1 MVGVIASGCRYRS
14 GIPHSTTFERHK
26 MMTLKTTMRSSPFFA
41 ATAVAV
47 AVGLFVPHA
56 AQAKGQADLILTNGK
71 IATMTKEGEFVQA
84 VAVKDGKVLAT
95 GTNQQVLKLR
105 RAGTQV
111 IDAQGRTVIPGL
123 NDSHLHVIREG
134 LNYNMEL
141 RWDGVTSLKRA
152 LEMLR
157 EQAARTP
164 EGEWVKVV
172 GGWNEHQFEEKRLPT
187 LEEINAAVPDKP
199 VFILYLYGLGF
210 LNKKG
215 IETLGYNKDTKYKD
229 GVVELDAN
237 GQPTGKLIAKPNAL
251 ILYSTLAKTNKL
263 SRADQINSTLHYYR
277 ELNRLG
283 LTSAIDAGGGFQN
296 YPDDYGVSLE
306 LARSGQLTVRT
317 SYYLFAQRAG
327 HELEDYQRWL
337 TMTRPGKND
346 HMFYPNG
353 FSAEGG
359 GENLVASAADFEN
372 FLEPRPELP
381 ASMEGELEQV
391 VTLLVKNRWPFRLH
405 ATYGESIDRD
415 LSVIEKV
422 NAKTPLNGLR
432 FIVDHGET
440 ITDAEL
446 ARIKKLGGGIAVQD
460 RMHFQGES
468 YWKRYG
474 EQTRQMPPIR
484 RMLEMGIPVG
494 LGTDGTRVSSYNP
507 WPSVY
512 WAVTGKT
519 AGGMQIWQDKDI
531 LSRYQA
537 LKLITTGSAWMSG
550 EEKLKGTI
558 KRGQYAD
565 LVVLPQDYFTV
576 EAEHI
581 KRLES
586 VLTIVNGKVVY
597 GAGEYAPLA
606 PQLPPVSPSWSPVA
620 VFGGY
625 QGK

>member
-1 MVGVIASGCRYRS
+1 M
-14 GIPHSTTFERHK
+14 T
-26 MMTLKTTMRSSPFFA
+26 TLKTLSTLSA
-41 ATAVAV
+41 AIAACFL
-47 AVGLFVPHA
+47 AAGI
-56 AQAKGQADLILTNGK
+56 AQAQAQADLILTNGK
-71 IATMTKEGEFVQA
+71 IATMAKEGEFVQA

-95 GTNQQVLKLR
+95 GSNSRILKLKSDQ
-105 RAGTQV
+105 TQV
-111 IDAQGRTVIPGL
+111 IDAGGRIVIPGL

-152 LEMLR
+152 LQMLK

-164 EGEWVKVV
+164 DGEWVKVV
-172 GGWNEHQFEEKRLPT
+172 GGWNEYQFEEKRLPT

-215 IETLGYNKDTKYKD
+215 IETLGYNKDTRFKD
-229 GVVELDAN
+229 GEVELDAN
-237 GQPTGKLIAKPNAL
+237 GRPTGKLIAKPNAL

-263 SRADQINSTLHYYR
+263 SRADQVNSTLHFYR

-283 LTSAIDAGGGFQN
+283 VTSAIDAGGGFQN

-327 HELEDYQRWL
+327 KELEDFQRWL
-337 TMTRPGKND
+337 TMTHPDKND

-372 FLEPRPELP
+372 FLEPRPDLP
-381 ASMEGELEQV
+381 AAMESELEPV
-391 VTLLVKNRWPFRLH
+391 VSLLVKNRWPFRLH
-405 ATYGESIDRD
+405 ATYSESIARD
-415 LSVIEKV
+415 LDVIEKV

-432 FIVDHGET
+432 FIIDHGET
-440 ITDAEL
+440 ISDAEL
-446 ARIKKLGGGIAVQD
+446 ARIKKLGGGVAVQD
-460 RMHFQGES
+460 RMHFQGEA

-484 RMLEMGIPVG
+484 KMLDMKLPVG

-519 AGGMQIWQDKDI
+519 AGGVPIWQGRDV
-531 LSRYQA
+531 LSRYEA

-550 EEKLKGTI
+550 EEKVKGTI
-558 KRGQYAD
+558 RRGQYAD
-565 LVVLPQDYFTV
+565 FVVLPEDVFTV
-576 EAEHI
+576 DAEKI
-581 KRLES
+581 KRMES
-586 VLTIVNGKVVY
+586 VLTVVNGKVVY
-597 GAGEYAPLA
+597 GAGSYAPLA
-606 PQLPPVSPSWSPVA
+606 PQLPAVSPGWSPVA
-620 VFGGY
+620 AYGGY
-625 QGK
+625 QNK

>member
-1 MVGVIASGCRYRS
+1 MPTLRS
-14 GIPHSTTFERHK
+14 
-26 MMTLKTTMRSSPFFA
+26 TLLPILGLAGLLSADA
-41 ATAVAV
+41 ARA
-47 AVGLFVPHA
+47 
-56 AQAKGQADLILTNGK
+56 QADLILTNGK
-71 IATMTKEGEFVQA
+71 IATMAREGEFVQA

-95 GTNQQVLKLR
+95 GSNAAMLKLKTPR
-105 RAGTQV
+105 TRL
-111 IDAQGRTVIPGL
+111 IDAGGRTVIPGL
-123 NDSHLHVIREG
+123 NDSHVHVIRQG

-152 LEMLR
+152 LEMLK

-172 GGWNEHQFEEKRLPT
+172 GGWNEYQFEEKRLPT
-187 LEEINAAVPDKP
+187 LAEINAAVPDRP

-210 LNKKG
+210 LNQKG
-215 IETLGYNKDTKYKD
+215 IATLGYDKNTRFKD
-229 GVVELDAN
+229 GEVELDAA
-237 GQPTGKLIAKPNAL
+237 GKPTGRLVAKPNAL

-263 SRADQINSTLHYYR
+263 GRDDQLNSTLHFYR

-283 LTSAIDAGGGFQN
+283 VTSAIDAGGGFQN
-296 YPDDYGVSLE
+296 YPDDYGVTLE
-306 LARSGQLTVRT
+306 LARAGKLTVRT

-327 HELEDYQRWL
+327 KELEDFQRW
-337 TMTRPGKND
+337 TAMTHPDKND

-372 FLEPRPELP
+372 FLEPRPDLP
-381 ASMEGELEQV
+381 EHMEGELEGV
-391 VTLLVKNRWPFRLH
+391 VSHLVQKRWPFRLH

-415 LSVIEKV
+415 LAVIEKV

-432 FIVDHGET
+432 FIVDHAET
-440 ITDAEL
+440 ISDAQI
-446 ARIKKLGGGIAVQD
+446 ARIKRLGGGIAVQD
-460 RMHFQGES
+460 RMHFQGEA

-484 RMLEMGIPVG
+484 RMLELGVPVG

-507 WPSVY
+507 WPSLY

-519 AGGMQIWQDKDI
+519 AGGMQTWRKEDV
-531 LSRYQA
+531 LGRHAA
-537 LKLITTGSAWMSG
+537 LKLMTTGSAWMSG
-550 EEKLKGTI
+550 EEQVKGTI

-565 LVVLPQDYFTV
+565 FVVLPQDYFTMDV
-576 EAEHI
+576 EGI

-586 VLTIVNGKVVY
+586 VLTVVNGKVVY
-597 GAGEYAPLA
+597 GAGPYAPFA
-606 PQLPPVSPSWSPVA
+606 PQLPPVSPGWSPVA
-620 VFGGY
+620 AFGGY
-625 QGK
+625 QNR

>member
-1 MVGVIASGCRYRS
+1 MPLKRRTVLAAALAA
-14 GIPHSTTFERHK
+14 GI
-26 MMTLKTTMRSSPFFA
+26 FA
-41 ATAVAV
+41 A
-47 AVGLFVPHA
+47 LP
-56 AQAKGQADLILTNGK
+56 AQAREQADLILTNGK
-71 IATMTKEGEFVQA
+71 VATMAREGEFVQA

-95 GTNQQVLKLR
+95 GSNAAVLKLKG
-105 RAGTQV
+105 AGTQL
-111 IDAQGRTVIPGL
+111 IDAGGRTVIPGL

-141 RWDGVTSLKRA
+141 RWDGVTSLRRA
-152 LEMLR
+152 LEMLK

-164 EGEWVKVV
+164 DGEWVKVV
-172 GGWNEHQFEEKRLPT
+172 GGWNEYQFEEKRLPT

-215 IETLGYNKDTKYKD
+215 IDTLGYDRNTKYKD
-229 GVVELDAN
+229 GEVELGAD
-237 GQPTGKLIAKPNAL
+237 GKPTGRLIAKPNAL

-263 SRADQINSTLHYYR
+263 SRDDQLNSTLQYYR

-296 YPDDYGVSLE
+296 YPDDYGVTLE
-306 LARSGQLTVRT
+306 LARAGKLTVRT

-327 HELEDYQRWL
+327 KELEDFQRWL
-337 TMTRPGKND
+337 TMTHPKQND
-346 HMFYPNG
+346 HMFYPHG

-372 FLEPRPELP
+372 FLEPRPEL
-381 ASMEGELEQV
+381 SQVMESELEPV
-391 VTLLVKNRWPFRLH
+391 VSLLVKNRWPFRLH

-415 LSVIEKV
+415 LAVIEKV
-422 NAKTPLNGLR
+422 NARTPLNGLR

-440 ITDAEL
+440 ISDSQL
-446 ARIKKLGGGIAVQD
+446 ARIRKLGGGVAVQD
-460 RMHFQGES
+460 RMHFQGEA

-474 EQTRQMPPIR
+474 EQARQMPPIR
-484 RMLEMGIPVG
+484 RMLELGVPVG

-507 WPSVY
+507 WPSLY
-512 WAVTGKT
+512 WTVTGKT
-519 AGGMQIWQDKDI
+519 AGGLQIWKDEDR

-537 LKLITTGSAWMSG
+537 LKLMTTGSAWMSG
-550 EEKLKGTI
+550 EEKIKGTI

-565 LVVLPQDYFTV
+565 LVVLPEDYFTID
-576 EAEHI
+576 AERI

-586 VLTIVNGKVVY
+586 VLTVVNGKVVY
-597 GAGEYAPLA
+597 GAGAYAPLA
-606 PQLPPVSPSWSPVA
+606 PQLPAVSPAWSPVA
-620 VFGGY
+620 VYGGY
-625 QGK
+625 QQR

>member
-1 MVGVIASGCRYRS
+1 M
-14 GIPHSTTFERHK
+14 K
-26 MMTLKTTMRSSPFFA
+26 KLNTLKPISTAIA
-41 ATAVAV
+41 ASFLATSIV
-47 AVGLFVPHA
+47 HA
-56 AQAKGQADLILTNGK
+56 QADLILTNGK

-84 VAVKDGKVLAT
+84 MAVKDGKVLAT
-95 GTNQQVLKLR
+95 GSNARILKLKQDN
-105 RAGTQV
+105 TQV
-111 IDAQGRTVIPGL
+111 IDAGGRTVIPGL

-152 LEMLR
+152 LEMLK

-164 EGEWVKVV
+164 DGEWVKVV

-187 LEEINAAVPDKP
+187 LEEINAAAPDKP

-210 LNKKG
+210 LNQKG
-215 IETLGYNKDTKYKD
+215 IQTLGYSKDTKYKD
-229 GVVELDAN
+229 GEVELDAN
-237 GQPTGKLIAKPNAL
+237 GRPTGKLIAKPNAL

-263 SRADQINSTLHYYR
+263 GHDDQLNSTLHFYR

-283 LTSAIDAGGGFQN
+283 VTSAIDAGGGFQN

-306 LARSGQLTVRT
+306 LAREGKLTVRT
-317 SYYLFAQRAG
+317 SYYLFAQRPG
-327 HELEDYQRWL
+327 KELEDFQRWL
-337 TMTRPGKND
+337 GMTHPKKND

-372 FLEPRPELP
+372 FLEPRPDLP

-422 NAKTPLNGLR
+422 NAKTPLKGLR
-432 FIVDHGET
+432 FIIDHGET
-440 ITDAEL
+440 ISDAQL
-446 ARIKKLGGGIAVQD
+446 ARIKKLGGGVAVQD
-460 RMHFQGES
+460 RMHFQGEA

-474 EQTRQMPPIR
+474 AQTRQMPPIR
-484 RMLEMGIPVG
+484 KMLDMKLPVG

-519 AGGMQIWQDKDI
+519 AGGMQIWQGRDV
-531 LSRYQA
+531 LGRYEA
-537 LKLITTGSAWMSG
+537 LKLMTTGSAWMSG
-550 EEKLKGTI
+550 EEKVKGTL

-565 LVVLPQDYFTV
+565 FVVLPEDYFTV
-576 EAEHI
+576 DAEKI

-586 VLTIVNGKVVY
+586 VLTVVNGKVVY
-597 GAGEYAPLA
+597 GAGNYAPLA
-606 PQLPPVSPSWSPVA
+606 PQLPAVSPAWSPVA
-620 VFGGY
+620 TYGGY
-625 QGK
+625 QSR

>member
-1 MVGVIASGCRYRS
+1 MKTI
-14 GIPHSTTFERHK
+14 STI
-26 MMTLKTTMRSSPFFA
+26 SAAIA
-41 ATAVAV
+41 ATFLATASQ
-47 AVGLFVPHA
+47 
-56 AQAKGQADLILTNGK
+56 AQAQADLILTNGK
-71 IATMTKEGEFVQA
+71 IATMAKEGQFVQA
-84 VAVKDGKVLAT
+84 LAVKDGKVLAT
-95 GTNQQVLKLR
+95 GSNAQVLKLKR
-105 RAGTQV
+105 DSTQV
-111 IDAQGRTVIPGL
+111 IDAGGRTVIPGL

-152 LEMLR
+152 LQMLK

-164 EGEWVKVV
+164 DGEWVKVV
-172 GGWNEHQFEEKRLPT
+172 GGWNEYQFEEKRLPT

-210 LNKKG
+210 LNQKG
-215 IETLGYNKDTKYKD
+215 VQTLGYNKDTKYKD
-229 GVVELDAN
+229 GEVELDAK
-237 GQPTGKLIAKPNAL
+237 GRPTGKLIAKPNAL

-263 SRADQINSTLHYYR
+263 SRADQLNSTLHYYR

-283 LTSAIDAGGGFQN
+283 VTSAIDAGGGFQN

-306 LARSGQLTVRT
+306 LARSGQLSVRT

-327 HELEDYQRWL
+327 KEMEDFQRWIG
-337 TMTRPGKND
+337 MTHPGKND

-372 FLEPRPELP
+372 FLEPRPDLP
-381 ASMEGELEQV
+381 EAMEGELEQV
-391 VTLLVKNRWPFRLH
+391 VALMVKNRWPFRLH

-415 LSVIEKV
+415 LTVIEKV
-422 NAKTPLNGLR
+422 NAKTPLKGLR
-432 FIVDHGET
+432 FIIDHGET
-440 ITDAEL
+440 VTDAQL

-460 RMHFQGES
+460 RMHFQGEA

-474 EQTRQMPPIR
+474 AQTRQMPPIR
-484 RMLEMGIPVG
+484 KMLDMKLPVG

-519 AGGMQIWQDKDI
+519 AGGMPIWRGRDV
-531 LSRYQA
+531 LSRYEA
-537 LKLITTGSAWMSG
+537 LKLVTTGSAWMSG
-550 EEKLKGTI
+550 EEKVKGTL

-565 LVVLPQDYFTV
+565 FVVLPEDVFTV
-576 EAEHI
+576 DAERI

-586 VLTIVNGKVVY
+586 VLTVVNGKVVY
-597 GAGEYAPLA
+597 GAGQYAPLA
-606 PQLPPVSPSWSPVA
+606 PQLPAVSPVWSPVA
-620 VFGGY
+620 VYGGY
-625 QGK
+625 QNK

>member
-1 MVGVIASGCRYRS
+1 MPTLR
-14 GIPHSTTFERHK
+14 TT
-26 MMTLKTTMRSSPFFA
+26 LLPILGLAGLLSAGA
-41 ATAVAV
+41 ARA
-47 AVGLFVPHA
+47 
-56 AQAKGQADLILTNGK
+56 QADLILTNGK
-71 IATMTKEGEFVQA
+71 IATMAREGEFVQA

-95 GTNQQVLKLR
+95 GSNAAMLKLKTPR
-105 RAGTQV
+105 TRL
-111 IDAQGRTVIPGL
+111 IDAGGRTVIPGL
-123 NDSHLHVIREG
+123 NDSHVHVIRQG

-152 LEMLR
+152 LAMLK

-172 GGWNEHQFEEKRLPT
+172 GGWNEYQFEEKRLPT
-187 LEEINAAVPDKP
+187 LAEINAAVPDRP

-210 LNKKG
+210 LNQKG
-215 IETLGYNKDTKYKD
+215 IATLGYDKNTRFKD
-229 GVVELDAN
+229 GEVELDAA
-237 GQPTGKLIAKPNAL
+237 GKPTGKLVAKPNAL

-263 SRADQINSTLHYYR
+263 GRDDQLNSTLHFYR

-283 LTSAIDAGGGFQN
+283 VTSAIDAGGGFQN
-296 YPDDYGVSLE
+296 YPDDYGVTLE
-306 LARSGQLTVRT
+306 LARAGKLTVRT

-327 HELEDYQRWL
+327 KELEDFQRW
-337 TMTRPGKND
+337 TAMTHPDKND

-381 ASMEGELEQV
+381 EHMEGELEGV
-391 VTLLVKNRWPFRLH
+391 VSHLVQKRWPFRLH

-415 LSVIEKV
+415 LAVIEKV

-432 FIVDHGET
+432 FIVDHAET
-440 ITDAEL
+440 ISDAQI
-446 ARIKKLGGGIAVQD
+446 ARIKRLGGGIAVQD
-460 RMHFQGES
+460 RMHFQGEA

-484 RMLEMGIPVG
+484 RMLELGVPVG

-507 WPSVY
+507 WPSLY

-519 AGGMQIWQDKDI
+519 AGGMQTWRKEDV
-531 LSRYQA
+531 LGRHAA
-537 LKLITTGSAWMSG
+537 LKLMTTGSAWMSG
-550 EEKLKGTI
+550 EEEVKGTI

-565 LVVLPQDYFTV
+565 FVVLPQDYFTMDV
-576 EAEHI
+576 EGI

-586 VLTIVNGKVVY
+586 VLTVVNGKVVY
-597 GAGEYAPLA
+597 GAGPYAPLA
-606 PQLPPVSPSWSPVA
+606 PRLPPVSPGWSPVA
-620 VFGGY
+620 AFGGY
-625 QGK
+625 QNR

>member
-1 MVGVIASGCRYRS
+1 MKTI
-14 GIPHSTTFERHK
+14 STI
-26 MMTLKTTMRSSPFFA
+26 SAAIA
-41 ATAVAV
+41 ATFLATAS
-47 AVGLFVPHA
+47 L
-56 AQAKGQADLILTNGK
+56 AQAQADLILTNGK
-71 IATMTKEGEFVQA
+71 IATMAKEGQFVQA
-84 VAVKDGKVLAT
+84 LAVKDGKVLAT
-95 GTNQQVLKLR
+95 GSNAQVLKLKR
-105 RAGTQV
+105 DSTQV
-111 IDAQGRTVIPGL
+111 IDAGGRTVIPGL

-152 LEMLR
+152 LQMLK

-164 EGEWVKVV
+164 DGEWVKVV
-172 GGWNEHQFEEKRLPT
+172 GGWNEYQFEEKRLPT

-210 LNKKG
+210 LNQKG
-215 IETLGYNKDTKYKD
+215 VQTLGYNKDTKYKD
-229 GVVELDAN
+229 GEVELDAK

-263 SRADQINSTLHYYR
+263 SRADQLNSTLHYYR

-283 LTSAIDAGGGFQN
+283 VTSAIDAGGGFQN

-306 LARSGQLTVRT
+306 LARSGQLSVRT

-327 HELEDYQRWL
+327 KEMEDFQRWIG
-337 TMTRPGKND
+337 MTHPGKND

-372 FLEPRPELP
+372 FLEPRPDLP
-381 ASMEGELEQV
+381 EAMEGELEQV
-391 VTLLVKNRWPFRLH
+391 VALMVKNRWPFRLH

-415 LSVIEKV
+415 LTVIEKV
-422 NAKTPLNGLR
+422 NAKTPLKGLR
-432 FIVDHGET
+432 FIIDHGET
-440 ITDAEL
+440 ITDAQL

-460 RMHFQGES
+460 RMHFQGEA

-474 EQTRQMPPIR
+474 AQTRQMPPIR
-484 RMLEMGIPVG
+484 KMLDMKLPVG

-519 AGGMQIWQDKDI
+519 AGGMPIWQGRDL
-531 LSRYQA
+531 LSRYEA

-558 KRGQYAD
+558 QRGQYAD
-565 LVVLPQDYFTV
+565 FVVLPEDVFTV
-576 EAEHI
+576 DAERI

-586 VLTIVNGKVVY
+586 VLTVVNGKVVY
-597 GAGEYAPLA
+597 GAGQYAPLA
-606 PQLPPVSPSWSPVA
+606 PQLPAVSPAWSPVA
-620 VFGGY
+620 AFGGY
-625 QGK
+625 QNK

>member
-1 MVGVIASGCRYRS
+1 MTNPMPLKRRTVLAAALAA
-14 GIPHSTTFERHK
+14 GI
-26 MMTLKTTMRSSPFFA
+26 FA
-41 ATAVAV
+41 AM
-47 AVGLFVPHA
+47 P
-56 AQAKGQADLILTNGK
+56 AQAREQADLILTNGK
-71 IATMTKEGEFVQA
+71 VATMAREGEFVQA

-95 GTNQQVLKLR
+95 GSNAAVLKLKGANTR
-105 RAGTQV
+105 L
-111 IDAQGRTVIPGL
+111 IDAGGRTVIPGL

-152 LEMLR
+152 LEMLK

-164 EGEWVKVV
+164 DGEWVKVV
-172 GGWNEHQFEEKRLPT
+172 GGWNEYQFEEKRLPT

-215 IETLGYNKDTKYKD
+215 IDTLGYDGNTKYKD
-229 GVVELDAN
+229 GEVELGAD
-237 GQPTGKLIAKPNAL
+237 GKPTGRLIAKPNAL

-263 SRADQINSTLHYYR
+263 SRDDQLNSTLQYYR

-296 YPDDYGVSLE
+296 YPDDYGVTLE
-306 LARSGQLTVRT
+306 LARAGKLTVRT

-327 HELEDYQRWL
+327 KELEDFQRWL
-337 TMTRPGKND
+337 TMTHPKQND

-372 FLEPRPELP
+372 FLEPRPDLP
-381 ASMEGELEQV
+381 PAMESELEPV
-391 VTLLVKNRWPFRLH
+391 VRLLVKNRWPFRLH

-415 LSVIEKV
+415 LAVIEKV
-422 NAKTPLNGLR
+422 NAQTPLNGLR

-440 ITDAEL
+440 ITDSQL
-446 ARIKKLGGGIAVQD
+446 ARIRKLGGGVAVQD
-460 RMHFQGES
+460 RMHFQGEA

-474 EQTRQMPPIR
+474 EQARQMPPIR
-484 RMLEMGIPVG
+484 RMLELGVPVG

-507 WPSVY
+507 WPSLY
-512 WAVTGKT
+512 WTVTGKT
-519 AGGMQIWQDKDI
+519 AGGMQIWKIEDR
-531 LSRYQA
+531 LSRYEA
-537 LKLITTGSAWMSG
+537 LKLMTTGSAWMSG
-550 EEKLKGTI
+550 EEKIKGTI

-565 LVVLPQDYFTV
+565 FVVLPEDYFTID
-576 EAEHI
+576 AEKI

-586 VLTIVNGKVVY
+586 VLTVVNGKVVY
-597 GAGEYAPLA
+597 GAGAYAPLA
-606 PQLPPVSPSWSPVA
+606 PQLPPVSPAWSPVA
-620 VFGGY
+620 AYGGY
-625 QGK
+625 QPR

>member
-1 MVGVIASGCRYRS
+1 MSTPTIPTTIAAAIGASFLAAGMV
-14 GIPHSTTFERHK
+14 
-26 MMTLKTTMRSSPFFA
+26 
-41 ATAVAV
+41 
-47 AVGLFVPHA
+47 HA
-56 AQAKGQADLILTNGK
+56 QADLILTNGK
-71 IATMTKEGEFVQA
+71 IATMAKQGEFVQA
-84 VAVKDGKVLAT
+84 LAVRDGKVVAT
-95 GTNQQVLKLR
+95 GSNAQVLKLKR
-105 RAGTQV
+105 EATQV
-111 IDAQGRTVIPGL
+111 IDAGGRTVIPGL

-152 LEMLR
+152 LEMLK

-172 GGWNEHQFEEKRLPT
+172 GGWNEYQFEEKRLPT

-210 LNKKG
+210 LNQKG
-215 IETLGYNKDTKYKD
+215 IATLGYSKDTKYKD
-229 GVVELDAN
+229 GEVELDAS
-237 GQPTGKLIAKPNAL
+237 GRPTGKLIAKPNAL

-263 SRADQINSTLHYYR
+263 SREDQVNSTLHFYR

-283 LTSAIDAGGGFQN
+283 VTSAIDAGGGFQN
-296 YPDDYGVSLE
+296 YPDDYGVSLQ
-306 LARSGQLTVRT
+306 LAREGKLTVRT

-327 HELEDYQRWL
+327 KELEDFQRWL
-337 TMTRPGKND
+337 GMTHPKKND

-372 FLEPRPELP
+372 FLEPRPDLP
-381 ASMEGELEQV
+381 ASMEEDMEPV
-391 VTLLVKNRWPFRLH
+391 ISLLVKNRWPFRLH

-415 LSVIEKV
+415 LDVIEKV

-432 FIVDHGET
+432 FIIDHGET
-440 ITDAEL
+440 ITDAQL
-446 ARIKKLGGGIAVQD
+446 ARIKKLGGGVAVQD

-484 RMLEMGIPVG
+484 KMLDLKLPVG

-519 AGGMQIWQDKDI
+519 AGGMPIWQGRDV
-531 LSRYQA
+531 LSRYEA

-565 LVVLPQDYFTV
+565 FVVLPEDVFTV
-576 EAEHI
+576 DAERI

-586 VLTIVNGKVVY
+586 VLTVVNGKVVY
-597 GAGEYAPLA
+597 GAGPYAPLA
-606 PQLPPVSPSWSPVA
+606 PQLPAVSPAWSPVA
-620 VFGGY
+620 AYGGY
-625 QGK
+625 QKR

>member
-1 MVGVIASGCRYRS
+1 MKTISTISAAIAAS
-14 GIPHSTTFERHK
+14 F
-26 MMTLKTTMRSSPFFA
+26 L
-41 ATAVAV
+41 AVASQ
-47 AVGLFVPHA
+47 
-56 AQAKGQADLILTNGK
+56 AQAQADLILTNGK
-71 IATMTKEGEFVQA
+71 IATMTKEGQFVQA
-84 VAVKDGKVLAT
+84 LAVKDGKVLAT
-95 GTNQQVLKLR
+95 GSNAQVLKLKR
-105 RAGTQV
+105 DSTQV
-111 IDAQGRTVIPGL
+111 IDAGGRTVIPGL

-152 LEMLR
+152 LQMLK

-164 EGEWVKVV
+164 DGEWVKVV
-172 GGWNEHQFEEKRLPT
+172 GGWNEYQFEEKRLPT

-210 LNKKG
+210 LNQKG
-215 IETLGYNKDTKYKD
+215 VQTLGYNKDTKYKD
-229 GVVELDAN
+229 GEVELDAK
-237 GQPTGKLIAKPNAL
+237 GRPTGRLIAKPNAL

-263 SRADQINSTLHYYR
+263 SRADQLNSTLHYYR

-283 LTSAIDAGGGFQN
+283 VTSAIDAGGGFQN

-306 LARSGQLTVRT
+306 LARSGQLSVRT

-327 HELEDYQRWL
+327 KEMEDFQRWIG
-337 TMTRPGKND
+337 MTHPGKND

-372 FLEPRPELP
+372 FLEPRPDLP
-381 ASMEGELEQV
+381 EAMEGELEQV
-391 VTLLVKNRWPFRLH
+391 VALMVKNRWPFRLH

-415 LSVIEKV
+415 LTVIEKV
-422 NAKTPLNGLR
+422 NAKTPLKGLR
-432 FIVDHGET
+432 FIIDHGET
-440 ITDAEL
+440 ITDAQL

-460 RMHFQGES
+460 RMHFQGEA

-474 EQTRQMPPIR
+474 AQTRQMPPIR
-484 RMLEMGIPVG
+484 KMLDMGLPVG

-519 AGGMQIWQDKDI
+519 AGGMPIWQGRDL
-531 LSRYQA
+531 LSRYEA

-550 EEKLKGTI
+550 EEKVKGTI
-558 KRGQYAD
+558 QRGQYAD
-565 LVVLPQDYFTV
+565 FVVLPEDVFTV
-576 EAEHI
+576 DAERI

-586 VLTIVNGKVVY
+586 VLTVVNGKVVY
-597 GAGEYAPLA
+597 GAGQYAPLA
-606 PQLPPVSPSWSPVA
+606 PQLPAVSPVWSPVA
-620 VFGGY
+620 TYGGY
-625 QGK
+625 QNK

>member
-1 MVGVIASGCRYRS
+1 MTTLNTL
-14 GIPHSTTFERHK
+14 STLSTA
-26 MMTLKTTMRSSPFFA
+26 LA
-41 ATAVAV
+41 ACFLAAGT
-47 AVGLFVPHA
+47 
-56 AQAKGQADLILTNGK
+56 AQAQAQADLILTNGK
-71 IATMTKEGEFVQA
+71 IATMAKEGEFVQA

-95 GTNQQVLKLR
+95 GSNARILKLKSDQ
-105 RAGTQV
+105 TQV
-111 IDAQGRTVIPGL
+111 IDVGGHTVIPGL
-123 NDSHLHVIREG
+123 NDSHLHVNREG

-152 LEMLR
+152 LQMLK

-164 EGEWVKVV
+164 DGEWVKVV
-172 GGWNEHQFEEKRLPT
+172 GGWNEYQFEEKRLPT

-215 IETLGYNKDTKYKD
+215 IETLGYNKDTKFKD
-229 GVVELDAN
+229 GEVELDAN
-237 GQPTGKLIAKPNAL
+237 GRPTGKLIAKPNAL

-263 SRADQINSTLHYYR
+263 SRADQVNSTLHFYR

-283 LTSAIDAGGGFQN
+283 VTSAIDAGGGFQN

-327 HELEDYQRWL
+327 KELEDFQRWL
-337 TMTRPGKND
+337 TMTHPDKND

-372 FLEPRPELP
+372 FLEPRPDLP
-381 ASMEGELEQV
+381 AAMESELEPV
-391 VTLLVKNRWPFRLH
+391 ISLLVKNRWPFRLH
-405 ATYGESIDRD
+405 ATYGESIARD
-415 LSVIEKV
+415 LDVIEKV

-432 FIVDHGET
+432 FIIDHGET
-440 ITDAEL
+440 ISDAEL
-446 ARIKKLGGGIAVQD
+446 ARIKKLGGGVAVQD
-460 RMHFQGES
+460 RMHFQGEA

-484 RMLEMGIPVG
+484 KMLDMKLPVG

-519 AGGMQIWQDKDI
+519 AGGMPIWQGRDV
-531 LSRYQA
+531 LSRYEA

-550 EEKLKGTI
+550 EEKVKGTI
-558 KRGQYAD
+558 RRGQYAD
-565 LVVLPQDYFTV
+565 FVVLPEDVFTV
-576 EAEHI
+576 DAEKI
-581 KRLES
+581 KRMES
-586 VLTIVNGKVVY
+586 VLTVVNGKVVY
-597 GAGEYAPLA
+597 GAGSYAPLA
-606 PQLPPVSPSWSPVA
+606 PQLPAVSPGWSPVA
-620 VFGGY
+620 AYGGY
-625 QGK
+625 QNK

>member
-1 MVGVIASGCRYRS
+1 MTTRTPSTRTALLSTALAAGLFASS
-14 GIPHSTTFERHK
+14 
-26 MMTLKTTMRSSPFFA
+26 
-41 ATAVAV
+41 AVA
-47 AVGLFVPHA
+47 
-56 AQAKGQADLILTNGK
+56 QAQADLILTNGK
-71 IATMTKEGEFVQA
+71 IATMSREGEFVQA
-84 VAVKDGKVLAT
+84 VAVKDGKVLDT
-95 GTNQQVLKLR
+95 GSNARILKLKG
-105 RAGTQV
+105 AATQV
-111 IDAQGRTVIPGL
+111 IDAGGRTVIPGL

-172 GGWNEHQFEEKRLPT
+172 GGWNEYQFEEKRLPT
-187 LEEINAAVPDKP
+187 LEEINAAVPDRP

-215 IETLGYNKDTKYKD
+215 IETLGYTSATKYKD
-229 GVVELDAN
+229 GEVELGAD
-237 GQPTGKLIAKPNAL
+237 GRPTGKLVAKPNAL

-263 SRADQINSTLHYYR
+263 SREDQVNSTLHYYR

-283 LTSAIDAGGGFQN
+283 VTSAIDAGGGFQN

-317 SYYLFAQRAG
+317 AYYLFAQRAG
-327 HELEDYQRWL
+327 HELEDFQRWL
-337 TMTRPGKND
+337 AMTRPKRND
-346 HMFYPNG
+346 HKLYPNG

-381 ASMEGELEQV
+381 PSMEGELEQV
-391 VTLLVKNRWPFRLH
+391 VSLLVKNRWPFRLH

-415 LSVIEKV
+415 LAVIEKV
-422 NAKTPLNGLR
+422 NAKTPLKGLR

-440 ITDAEL
+440 ITDGQL
-446 ARIKKLGGGIAVQD
+446 ARIKKLGGGVAVQD
-460 RMHFQGES
+460 RMHFQGEA

-474 EQTRQMPPIR
+474 EQARQMPPIR
-484 RMLEMGIPVG
+484 KMLAMKVPVG

-512 WAVTGKT
+512 WAATGKT
-519 AGGMQIWQDKDI
+519 AGGMRIWRDEDV
-531 LSRYQA
+531 LSRFQA
-537 LKLITTGSAWMSG
+537 LRLITAGSAWMSG

-558 KRGQYAD
+558 RRGQYAD
-565 LVVLPQDYFTV
+565 FVVLPEDYFTID
-576 EAEHI
+576 AEKI

-586 VLTIVNGKVVY
+586 VLTVVNGKVVY
-597 GAGEYAPLA
+597 GAGSYAPLA
-606 PQLPPVSPSWSPVA
+606 PELPPVSPAWSPVA
-620 VFGGY
+620 VYGGY
-625 QGK
+625 QKR

>member
-1 MVGVIASGCRYRS
+1 MPSPRLR
-14 GIPHSTTFERHK
+14 
-26 MMTLKTTMRSSPFFA
+26 TLA
-41 ATAVAV
+41 ALTLAAVLPT
-47 AVGLFVPHA
+47 GL
-56 AQAKGQADLILTNGK
+56 AQAQADLILTNGK
-71 IATMTKEGEFVQA
+71 IATMAREGEFVQA

-95 GTNQQVLKLR
+95 GSNAAILKLKTSS
-105 RAGTQV
+105 TQL
-111 IDAQGRTVIPGL
+111 IDAGGRTVIPGL
-123 NDSHLHVIREG
+123 NDSHVHVIRQG

-152 LEMLR
+152 LEMLK

-164 EGEWVKVV
+164 PGEWVKVV
-172 GGWNEHQFEEKRLPT
+172 GGWNEYQFEEKRLPT
-187 LEEINAAVPDKP
+187 LEEINAAVPDRP

-210 LNKKG
+210 LNQKG
-215 IETLGYNKDTKYKD
+215 IETLGYDKNTRYKD
-229 GVVELDAN
+229 GEVELGAD
-237 GQPTGKLIAKPNAL
+237 GKPTGKLIAKPNAL

-263 SRADQINSTLHYYR
+263 GRDDQLNSTLHFYR

-283 LTSAIDAGGGFQN
+283 VTSAIDAGGGFQN
-296 YPDDYGVSLE
+296 YPDDYGVTLE
-306 LARSGQLTVRT
+306 LARQGKLTVRT

-327 HELEDYQRWL
+327 KELEDFERW
-337 TMTRPGKND
+337 TAMTHPKKND
-346 HMFYPNG
+346 HMFYANG

-381 ASMEGELEQV
+381 EHMEGELEGV
-391 VTLLVKNRWPFRLH
+391 VSLLVQKRWPFRLH

-415 LSVIEKV
+415 LAVIEKV

-432 FIVDHGET
+432 FIVDHAET
-440 ITDAEL
+440 ISDAQI

-460 RMHFQGES
+460 RIHFQGEA

-484 RMLEMGIPVG
+484 RMLAAGVPVG

-507 WPSVY
+507 WPSLY
-512 WAVTGKT
+512 WAVSGKT
-519 AGGMQIWQDKDI
+519 AGGMQIWRKEDI
-531 LSRYQA
+531 LSRHAA
-537 LKLITTGSAWMSG
+537 LKLMTTGSAWMSG

-565 LVVLPQDYFTV
+565 FVVLPQDYFTMDV
-576 EAEHI
+576 EGV

-586 VLTIVNGKVVY
+586 VLTVVNGKVVY
-597 GAGEYAPLA
+597 GAGTFAPLA
-606 PQLPPVSPSWSPVA
+606 PQLPPVAPAWSPVA
-620 VFGGY
+620 TFGGY
-625 QGK
+625 QNR

>member
-1 MVGVIASGCRYRS
+1 MNINTPS
-14 GIPHSTTFERHK
+14 
-26 MMTLKTTMRSSPFFA
+26 MRTALLSA
-41 ATAVAV
+41 ALAA
-47 AVGLFVPHA
+47 GLLA
-56 AQAKGQADLILTNGK
+56 ANANAQAQAQADLILTNGK
-71 IATMTKEGEFVQA
+71 IATMAREGEFVQA
-84 VAVKDGKVLAT
+84 VAVKDGKVMAT
-95 GTNQQVLKLR
+95 GSNARMLRLKS
-105 RAGTQV
+105 ATTQV
-111 IDAQGRTVIPGL
+111 IDAGGRTVIPGL

-152 LEMLR
+152 LEMLK

-172 GGWNEHQFEEKRLPT
+172 GGWNEYQFEEKRLPT
-187 LEEINAAVPDKP
+187 LEEINAAVPDRP

-215 IETLGYNKDTKYKD
+215 VETLGYTRETRYKD
-229 GVVELDAN
+229 GEVELDA
-237 GQPTGKLIAKPNAL
+237 GGRPTGKLIAKPNAL

-263 SRADQINSTLHYYR
+263 GREDQLNSTLQYYR

-283 LTSAIDAGGGFQN
+283 VTSAIDAGGGFQN
-296 YPDDYGVSLE
+296 YPDDYGVTLE
-306 LARSGQLTVRT
+306 LAREGKLTVRT

-327 HELEDYQRWL
+327 KELEDFQRWL
-337 TMTRPGKND
+337 SMTHPKKND

-391 VTLLVKNRWPFRLH
+391 VSLLVKNRWPFRLH

-415 LSVIEKV
+415 LAVIEKV

-440 ITDAEL
+440 ITDSQL
-446 ARIKKLGGGIAVQD
+446 ARIKKLGGGVAVQD
-460 RMHFQGES
+460 RMHFQGEA

-474 EQTRQMPPIR
+474 EQVRQMPPIR
-484 RMLEMGIPVG
+484 TMLDMGVPVG

-507 WPSVY
+507 WPSLY
-512 WAVTGKT
+512 WTVTGKT
-519 AGGMQIWQDKDI
+519 AGGMKIWRDKDV
-531 LSRYQA
+531 LSRYEA
-537 LKLITTGSAWMSG
+537 LRLMTTGSAWMSG
-550 EEKLKGTI
+550 EEQLKGRI

-565 LVVLPQDYFTV
+565 FVVLPQDFFTID
-576 EAEHI
+576 AEKI

-586 VLTIVNGKVVY
+586 VLTVVNGKVVY
-597 GAGEYAPLA
+597 GAGTYAPLA
-606 PQLPPVSPSWSPVA
+606 PQLPPVSPAWSPVA
-620 VFGGY
+620 AYGGY
-625 QGK
+625 QKR